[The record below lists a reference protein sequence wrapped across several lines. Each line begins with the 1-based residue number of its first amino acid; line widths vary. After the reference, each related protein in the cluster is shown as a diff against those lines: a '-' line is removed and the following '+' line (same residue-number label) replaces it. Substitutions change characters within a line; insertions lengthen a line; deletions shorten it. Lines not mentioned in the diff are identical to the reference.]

1 MILSDEQITR
11 FQTLYKIRF
20 DKEISRED
28 AREQGMKLVN
38 LMRLIYRPMTVAE
51 YRKLQKRRR
60 ELKKSALKARK

>member
-1 MILSDEQITR
+1 MTLSDEQIAK

-28 AREQGMKLVN
+28 VREQGMKLVN
-38 LMRLIYRPMTVAE
+38 LMRLIYRPMTVAA

-60 ELKKSALKARK
+60 ELKKSALKTGK